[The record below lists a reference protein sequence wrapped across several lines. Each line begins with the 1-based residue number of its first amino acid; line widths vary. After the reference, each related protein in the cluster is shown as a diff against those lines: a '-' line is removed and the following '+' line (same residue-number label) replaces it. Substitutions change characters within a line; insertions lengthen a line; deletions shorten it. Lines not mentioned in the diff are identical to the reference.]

1 MSTDLRLENWDAI
14 RARVKGKRERV
25 YLSLLTHG
33 PATPKELAEKI
44 GWDKCSVRPRISE
57 LCKMFHAVPT
67 NERRNGEHVFA
78 ALSHA
83 EAHLLWNQH
92 RNQSTTT

>member
-1 MSTDLRLENWDAI
+1 MRTDLRLTNWDEI
-14 RARVKGKRERV
+14 RSSVKGKREKV
-25 YLSLLTHG
+25 YLSLLTYG
-33 PATPKELAEKI
+33 PSTPKELAEKM

-57 LCKMFHAVPT
+57 LCAMFHALAT

-83 EAHLLWNQH
+83 EAHLVWSKHKGDSQ
-92 RNQSTTT
+92 